1 LLTNVS
7 GELPQLLIGLSLMSN
22 QTVEELYAQIGR
34 KILALRK
41 AKSMSQEKLAD
52 ASALDRTHI
61 GFIEQGRRRPTIK
74 TLYKLSEALDC
85 EVEDFFKTD

>member
-1 LLTNVS
+1 MLTNVS
-7 GELPQLLIGLSLMSN
+7 EELPQLLIGLSLMSN
-22 QTVEELYAQIGR
+22 QTVEELYKLIGR
-34 KILALRK
+34 KIVTLRK

-52 ASALDRTHI
+52 ASELDRTHI
-61 GFIEQGRRRPTIK
+61 GFIEQGRRRPTIE